1 MTSTY
6 QNIINEN
13 NKPPGDIY
21 KDKYWTYPKIK
32 KEITRGNVKKFTEWI
47 IIVELYENDNQINL
61 LYDYLDNTSL
71 QNNKYKAIYYTV
83 SGDQGGKKT
92 TSKNTEIL
100 SGKNIGKKNQT
111 NVFTQALM
119 DARSK
124 YNKKLNESQNNIND
138 ENEDNNENIENKKT
152 NDDEKSDKKEKQIKL
167 YAPMLLHIYE
177 DKRIDFNKDYYY
189 IQKKSDGLRALYNN
203 DVMWSRQKKIFPK
216 KNYLLDELSKILNER
231 YYVNGD
237 EIDNDKLYLDGELY
251 KHGLS
256 LEEINSIA
264 RSNSNKENLEFHIF
278 DVFYPSIKMTYNDR
292 LSLLNTMFQ
301 ASAQFKYIKLVET
314 HQVHDEN
321 EIKKLYKHYVEDN
334 GYEGLVIRAG
344 LGLYNLSGGRSYD
357 VLKIK
362 KRIDEDMVLIS
373 YTASKSGKEKDAI
386 IFIVDPCIKD
396 YKEKMER
403 KELKKILSGKEFNV
417 VPNWTIQKRK
427 DLFYKLEEDDDLF
440 HDVYY
445 GASVRIQ
452 FDCYSQ
458 KGVPLRAKAI
468 NLLVE

>member
-1 MTSTY
+1 MSSSH
-6 QNIINEN
+6 QNIINED
-13 NKPPGDIY
+13 NKPPGNIY
-21 KDKYWTYPKIK
+21 KNKYWTFPKIK
-32 KEITRGNVKKFTEWI
+32 KEITRGNVSKFSEWI
-47 IIVELYENDNQINL
+47 IIVELYEYDKIIDLSEDYFNNSL
-61 LYDYLDNTSL
+61 LQDD
-71 QNNKYKAIYYTV
+71 KYNALYYTI
-83 SGDQGGKKT
+83 SGDQDGKKT
-92 TSKNTEIL
+92 TSKSTNIST
-100 SGKNIGKKNQT
+100 GKNIGKKNQT

-124 YNKKLNESQNNIND
+124 YNKKLNEYSNSQCSDNI
-138 ENEDNNENIENKKT
+138 DNNDDINNQ
-152 NDDEKSDKKEKQIKL
+152 NDDKCCSNEQKIKM

-177 DKRIDFNKDYYY
+177 DKRIDFTKDYYY

-203 DVMWSRQKKIFPK
+203 EIMWSRQKKIFPK
-216 KNYLLDELSKILNER
+216 KDYIIYELSKMLKEVF
-231 YYVNGD
+231 YVNGN
-237 EIDNDKLYLDGELY
+237 EIDNSKLYLDGELY
-251 KHGLS
+251 KHGVP

-264 RSNSNKENLEFHIF
+264 RSRSNKETLEYHIF

-301 ASAQFKYIKLVET
+301 TGANQLKYIKLVET
-314 HQVHDEN
+314 HQVHNEN
-321 EIKKLYKHYVEDN
+321 DIKKLYKYYVEN
-334 GYEGLVIRAG
+334 NKYEGLVIRSG

-373 YTASKSGKEKDAI
+373 YTASKTGKEKDAI

-396 YKEKMER
+396 YKEKLDR

-427 DLFYKLEEDDDLF
+427 ELFYKLEDNPDIFDKL
-440 HDVYY
+440 YY
-445 GASVRIQ
+445 GASIRIQ

-458 KGVPLRAKAI
+458 KGIPLRAKAI
-468 NLLVE
+468 NLLLD